1 MNACNACCN
10 ECMLSGGVLDSTKLS
25 TLFVFSILLQISSFK
40 QYVELYLKVRGPDE
54 EEDVGEPPKI
64 VCEKAGPRWEVCV
77 TVSHKGFQQASF
89 VNSIATTKVLTTSDI
104 ATSVCI
110 YVEIF
115 YCLQWSLSIKDTS
128 LMRTLSA
135 VPTTYIEMC
144 TNLPLN

>member
-1 MNACNACCN
+1 M
-10 ECMLSGGVLDSTKLS
+10 LDSTKLS
-25 TLFVFSILLQISSFK
+25 TLFVFLILLQISSFK

-110 YVEIF
+110 YVDIL

-128 LMRTLSA
+128 LMKTLSA

>member
-1 MNACNACCN
+1 
-10 ECMLSGGVLDSTKLS
+10 MLVMPAASGEGVEDMEWYIHMDSTKLS
-25 TLFVFSILLQISSFK
+25 TLFVFLILLQISSFK

-110 YVEIF
+110 YVDIL
-115 YCLQWSLSIKDTS
+115 YCLQRNLSI
-128 LMRTLSA
+128 RT
-135 VPTTYIEMC
+135 
-144 TNLPLN
+144 PL